1 MTMPILFQVMIGSN
15 LKTTFPDN
23 LQITSK
29 DNSSTL
35 TIIVTVV
42 VVFCVAGIAT
52 ILILLILRRYTQH
65 RNRKPHLN
73 EIVAELE
80 HRNLTDK
87 SLTPSKSIQI

>member
-1 MTMPILFQVMIGSN
+1 MTTPILFQVMIGSN

-35 TIIVTVV
+35 IIIVTVV
-42 VVFCVAGIAT
+42 VVLCVAGIAT
-52 ILILLILRRYTQH
+52 ILILLILRRYTQQ

-73 EIVAELE
+73 EIAELE
-80 HRNLTDK
+80 HRNLTDEL
-87 SLTPSKSIQI
+87 LTPSKSIQI